1 MIRILR
7 EVITKEKSEQKE
19 RFAYSQASFNSDG
32 CITLRNYN
40 NDRDDEI
47 IILTHD
53 ETHAI
58 LKLFSKLGTMN
69 KNYNLPF

>member
-1 MIRILR
+1 MKRFLR
-7 EVITKEKSEQKE
+7 EVITREQSEEKE

-32 CITLRNYN
+32 CIVLRNFN
-40 NDRDDEI
+40 NSRDDEI

-58 LKLFSKLGTMN
+58 LKLFSKFGTMN

>member
-1 MIRILR
+1 MKRFLR

-19 RFAYSQASFNSDG
+19 KFAYSQASFNSDG

-40 NDRDDEI
+40 SNRDDEI